1 MFIINAA
8 VKGYLYFCV
17 YMYIVYVCVCVLCN
31 DKKKPTGVGGMGL
44 PPLCMIPFNLV
55 IMYPMCVLYNLSL
68 TYTCTCMSRDS
79 AQCVLHNYAI
89 LPALTLKPSAD
100 FDDVCVINVCVCV
113 CV

>member
-1 MFIINAA
+1 M
-8 VKGYLYFCV
+8 C
-17 YMYIVYVCVCVLCN
+17 VCVCVLCN
-31 DKKKPTGVGGMGL
+31 DKKKTTGITTPV
-44 PPLCMIPFNLV
+44 MIPFPLV
-55 IMYPMCVLYNLSL
+55 IMYSMCVLYNLSL

-113 CV
+113 CDKSYNCYC